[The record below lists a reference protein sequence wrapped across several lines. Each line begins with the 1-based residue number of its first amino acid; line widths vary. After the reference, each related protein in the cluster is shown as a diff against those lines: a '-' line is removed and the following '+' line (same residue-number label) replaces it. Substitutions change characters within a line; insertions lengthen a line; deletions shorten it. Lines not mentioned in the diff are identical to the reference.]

1 VNILVTGAAGF
12 IGFHLSRRLLEEGHT
27 VTGLDDLNPY
37 YDVRLKEARL
47 DQLMPF
53 SEFEFVQ
60 MDLANRERIEW
71 LFSHNPFNVVFNF
84 AAQEGVRYS
93 IENPDAYLKTNL
105 IGFENI
111 LEGCRHGQVSSLI
124 FASSSSVYGVNT
136 KMPFLV
142 IDNVDY
148 PISLYAA
155 TNRTNEAMANAYSHL
170 FQFVSRSLRFFTVYG
185 PWDRPDTMLSIFT
198 KRILE
203 NKPIQVFDHSKVK
216 RHFVYIDD
224 AVEGIT
230 AVLNEVSEIG
240 TKWIDGKL
248 EPDNDLSL
256 YRIYNLGKKNCFSL
270 MEVMKGLEA
279 ALSVTAEQISL
290 PLKSEDV
297 PNKYCEEDDDVPE
310 VMLEN
315 NTPIIKGIQKFIEWY
330 LYYNE
335 I

>member
-1 VNILVTGAAGF
+1 MTGAAGF
-12 IGFHLSRRLLEEGHT
+12 IGFHLSRRLLNEGHA

-47 DQLMPF
+47 NQLMPF
-53 SEFEFVQ
+53 SDFEFVH
-60 MDLANRERIEW
+60 MDLADREEIER
-71 LFSHNPFNVVFNF
+71 LLSHNCFNVVFNF

-93 IENPDAYLKTNL
+93 IENPYAYLDTNL

-111 LEGCRHGQVSSLI
+111 LEGCRHGHVSSLI

-136 KMPFLV
+136 KMPFLP

-170 FQFVSRSLRFFTVYG
+170 YQFVSRGLRFFTIYG

-203 NKPIQVFDHSKVK
+203 NKPVQVFDHRKVK
-216 RHFVYIDD
+216 RQFVYIDD
-224 AVEGIT
+224 AIEGIT

-240 TKWIDGKL
+240 TNRIGEKL
-248 EPDNDLSL
+248 DPDNGPCL
-256 YRIYNLGKKNCFSL
+256 YRIYNLGKRNCFSL

-279 ALSVTAEQISL
+279 ALGVTAEKIFL
-290 PLKSEDV
+290 PLKSEGV
-297 PNKYCEEDDDVPE
+297 PNKYCEEDEDVPE
-310 VMLEN
+310 VILEN
-315 NTPIIKGIQKFIEWY
+315 NTPITKGIRKFIEWY
-330 LYYNE
+330 LNYNE